1 MYSLSHSFKRIMS
14 EVRFLSV
21 RSLSKAPM
29 QQANTSL
36 VHCLINFCL
45 YTPYSYSWGVI
56 ARNRLIL
63 AMLLILDVLRGINVN
78 DMAILSFAYNCYHK
92 SKKKKEIK
100 DLCLSHKAWTHP
112 DWSFVRV
119 FFNLPEKLPTI
130 DGVKCNVEIS
140 RSYLKT
146 SSDSLVVR
154 WNKPCQD
161 FRT

>member
-92 SKKKKEIK
+92 SKKKKEK
-100 DLCLSHKAWTHP
+100 KKGKPVCLLALILAPKHSVSRTTP
-112 DWSFVRV
+112 
-119 FFNLPEKLPTI
+119 
-130 DGVKCNVEIS
+130 
-140 RSYLKT
+140 RSYN
-146 SSDSLVVR
+146 R
-154 WNKPCQD
+154 GRRP
-161 FRT
+161 